1 MILAKQYMN
10 KRSLSEKN
18 HKKNQT
24 KNRAELPGIYV
35 KEIKSL
41 YQRDMAMSAGSVVSD
56 YLGPFGL

>member
-41 YQRDMAMSAGSVVSD
+41 YQRDMAMSAGLVMSD